1 MGTGFRSRVS
11 PLLPSI
17 LLLIALST
25 VFYLGN
31 ERDTFYRADHH
42 DHLSSN
48 GLALAANLSP
58 DDNFL
63 MFDYK
68 YLDQDGSPKFEAY
81 GRFPIGAFLAIKAAI
96 LPFGDHL
103 SRQIYSAR
111 ALMLLFF
118 TAAALLS
125 YISIVRLV
133 SDRWIALAATL
144 LAFSSY
150 YCLYYSDMVF
160 NDIPSLFGVV
170 LVCHGMIVFLQENRF
185 RQLLLKTGI
194 ALLLG
199 WQVYGLI
206 LAFASLG
213 LATEFVTGWRAAHS
227 NSRNSLSI
235 RLARIRTGVLAMGT
249 SRYFALGVFA
259 LFFGLLVLTAN
270 FANEYFALD
279 GETPVTDLPS
289 VNSMQRRV
297 GQVEGIK
304 ERYADQVKLLPFL
317 RGEFKR
323 IGEMM
328 LPYSIV
334 NFIEGIGGSSA
345 EAGLRIN
352 LLLGAVG
359 LGAFLVCLIG
369 LCFIPHSKMLVASVI
384 LAGFAW
390 SVPMRNF
397 AAFHEFQILFHIGL
411 SLTLF
416 TLGMLCIRRIVDE
429 RLIVGAA
436 GIAVLVFV
444 VCAFQEGQST
454 SSSTSYEERRAT
466 LADFDVIRSLTDGG
480 SVFVD
485 VRGNDAPVKL
495 AGADNAIS
503 YFLSD
508 SFIQYNDN
516 RGQSDGFIQHNWE
529 QYTASDY
536 DFLLT
541 GERIDTPALL
551 TPENSRVFLYRVS
564 EIVQP

>member
-1 MGTGFRSRVS
+1 MGISRRSRVIRHV
-11 PLLPSI
+11 PLVV
-17 LLLIALST
+17 LLIALST

-31 ERDTFYRADHH
+31 ERDTFYRAGHH

-68 YLDQDGSPKFEAY
+68 YLDQDGSPRFEAY
-81 GRFPIGAFLAIKAAI
+81 SRFPIGAFLAIKVAI

-111 ALMLLFF
+111 VLMLLFF

-125 YISIVRLV
+125 YSSIVRLV
-133 SDRWIALAATL
+133 SDRRIALAATL

-206 LAFASLG
+206 LPFAAFG
-213 LATEFVTGWRAAHS
+213 LATEFATGWRAAHN
-227 NSRNSLSI
+227 NSHESLSI
-235 RLARIRTGVLAMGT
+235 RLAQIRTGLLAMGS
-249 SRYFALGVFA
+249 SRYLALGVFA

-270 FANEYFALD
+270 FANEYFALN

-289 VNSMQRRV
+289 VNSLQRRV
-297 GQVEGIK
+297 GQAEEIT

-317 RGEFKR
+317 KGEFKR
-323 IGEMM
+323 IGEMI

-334 NFIEGIGGSSA
+334 NFMEGIGDSSA
-345 EAGLRIN
+345 EAEFRVN

-369 LCFIPHSKMLVASVI
+369 LCFIPHSKMLVASAM
-384 LAGFAW
+384 LAGFGW

-416 TLGMLCIRRIVDE
+416 TLGMLCIGRIVKE
-429 RLIVGAA
+429 HLIVG
-436 GIAVLVFV
+436 GGDRGSG
-444 VCAFQEGQST
+444 VC
-454 SSSTSYEERRAT
+454 
-466 LADFDVIRSLTDGG
+466 
-480 SVFVD
+480 
-485 VRGNDAPVKL
+485 
-495 AGADNAIS
+495 
-503 YFLSD
+503 
-508 SFIQYNDN
+508 
-516 RGQSDGFIQHNWE
+516 
-529 QYTASDY
+529 
-536 DFLLT
+536 
-541 GERIDTPALL
+541 
-551 TPENSRVFLYRVS
+551 RVRVS
-564 EIVQP
+564 GGAVNIIFGYIRRTQGDAR

>member
-1 MGTGFRSRVS
+1 
-11 PLLPSI
+11 
-17 LLLIALST
+17 
-25 VFYLGN
+25 
-31 ERDTFYRADHH
+31 
-42 DHLSSN
+42 
-48 GLALAANLSP
+48 
-58 DDNFL
+58 

-68 YLDQDGSPKFEAY
+68 YLDQDGLPKFEAY
-81 GRFPIGAFLAIKAAI
+81 SRFPIGAFLAIKVAI

-125 YISIVRLV
+125 YSSIVRLV
-133 SDRWIALAATL
+133 SNRWIALAATL

-170 LVCHGMIVFLQENRF
+170 LACHGIIVFLQENRF

-199 WQVYGLI
+199 WQVYGLLLPFI
-206 LAFASLG
+206 AFG
-213 LATEFVTGWRAAHS
+213 LATEFVTGWRARS
-227 NSRNSLSI
+227 NSRKSLSI
-235 RLARIRTGVLAMGT
+235 WLARIRTGVLAMGT
-249 SRYFALGVFA
+249 SRYFALCLFA

-270 FANEYFALD
+270 FANEYIALN

-297 GQVEGIK
+297 GQAGEIK
-304 ERYADQVKLLPFL
+304 ERYADQVNLLPFL

-323 IGEMM
+323 IGEMI

-334 NFIEGIGGSSA
+334 NFTEGIGGSSA

-369 LCFIPHSKMLVASVI
+369 ICFIPHSKIAVASAM
-384 LAGFAW
+384 LAGFGW

-416 TLGMLCIRRIVDE
+416 TLGMLCIRRIVEE
-429 RLIVGAA
+429 RFIVGAA

-454 SSSTSYEERRAT
+454 SSSTTYEERKAT
-466 LADFDVIRSLTDGG
+466 LADFDFIRRLTEGG

-508 SFIQYNDN
+508 SFIQYTDN
-516 RGQSDGFIQHNWE
+516 RGQSDGYIQRDWGQN
-529 QYTASDY
+529 TASDY
-536 DFLLT
+536 DFLLI
-541 GERIDTPALL
+541 GDRIDTPTAL

-564 EIVQP
+564 EAAQP